1 MKTIKIKVEIEAE
14 VPEGEYC
21 WDFLEN
27 IRCEKMTTM
36 SHCDLFGT
44 VEKDIRSL
52 RIAKILK
59 CPQCLEA
66 CKEVS
71 DE

>member
-1 MKTIKIKVEIEAE
+1 MKTQKIKVEIEAE
-14 VPEGEYC
+14 VPVGKYC

-44 VEKDIRSL
+44 VEKDIGSL
-52 RIAKILK
+52 RDGKIFK
-59 CPQCLEA
+59 CKACLDA
-66 CKEVS
+66 CKGA
-71 DE
+71 D